1 MRNFMFKYRVAGR
14 SSLVRGFLLYIREV
28 YDQSLSTITQLILHL
43 TFKHLRG
50 TCSQEINSLINIL

>member
-28 YDQSLSTITQLILHL
+28 YDQSLSTQLILHL

-50 TCSQEINSLINIL
+50 TCSQEINSIINIL